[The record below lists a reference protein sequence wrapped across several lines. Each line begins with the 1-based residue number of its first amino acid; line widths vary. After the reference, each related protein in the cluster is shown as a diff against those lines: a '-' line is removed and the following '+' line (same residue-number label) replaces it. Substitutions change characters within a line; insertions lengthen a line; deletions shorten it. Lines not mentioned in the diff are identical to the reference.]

1 MTCTKKM
8 LERIARHADID
19 TRRAMGIYGR
29 LPVTDFVPRGQ
40 PTTFVYFPEMNK
52 IRYINFH
59 PDDSFMWEV
68 YEDIHV
74 DGNGWRFG
82 PKGRSYGVWIGA
94 DTITFD
100 SEEVNNGPFHFA
112 GDPEIIRPTPH
123 S

>member
-1 MTCTKKM
+1 M

-29 LPVTDFVPRGQ
+29 LPVTNLVPRGQ
-40 PTTFVYFPEMNK
+40 PTTFVYFENMNK

-59 PDDSFMWEV
+59 PEDSFMWEV
-68 YEDIHV
+68 YEDIHM

-82 PKGRSYGVWIGA
+82 PNGKSRGVWQHYERFV
-94 DTITFD
+94 TFD
-100 SEEVNNGPFHFA
+100 SNETGYGPFHFA
-112 GDPEIIRPTPH
+112 GQPEIIRPTPH